1 MAQDF
6 LSEQDRSDLLFG
18 IENQVDFVAASFVSR
33 KKDVADMRRFLDENG
48 GADIDIIA
56 KIENRSGVENIEEIC
71 EIADGIMIAR
81 GDLGVEIPAMEV
93 PSVQK
98 YLINKCRL
106 LGKRVITAT
115 EMLESMIHNPRPT
128 RAELSDVA
136 NAVYDGTSAV
146 MLSGETAAGKYPVE
160 SVRNMVQTI
169 EFTEKSIH
177 YDRRFKV
184 ADFAIKNNV
193 DAVSHGTCAMAVDVG
208 AKCIVVNSL
217 SGRTVRMVSRF
228 RCPVD
233 IIGMTHSE
241 KGWRKLNLSW
251 GVTPVLCK
259 KYDSIEAM
267 FADDLKQAKEVFP
280 LKEGDNV
287 VLTGGLLDGSS
298 GTTNMIKVERID
310 G

>member
-1 MAQDF
+1 
-6 LSEQDRSDLLFG
+6 
-18 IENQVDFVAASFVSR
+18 
-33 KKDVADMRRFLDENG
+33 MR
-48 GADIDIIA
+48 
-56 KIENRSGVENIEEIC
+56 
-71 EIADGIMIAR
+71 
-81 GDLGVEIPAMEV
+81 
-93 PSVQK
+93 
-98 YLINKCRL
+98 
-106 LGKRVITAT
+106 
-115 EMLESMIHNPRPT
+115 
-128 RAELSDVA
+128 
-136 NAVYDGTSAV
+136 
-146 MLSGETAAGKYPVE
+146 
-160 SVRNMVQTI
+160 
-169 EFTEKSIH
+169 
-177 YDRRFKV
+177 
-184 ADFAIKNNV
+184 
-193 DAVSHGTCAMAVDVG
+193 HGSSVG
-208 AKCIVVNSL
+208 AKCIVGKLFEQAALLVW
-217 SGRTVRMVSRF
+217 VSRF